1 MEARSSIFFPT
12 APLGARTLAPRER
25 PVWTPANGA
34 FQIELRAPGE
44 IAADF
49 DAWQALAARA
59 LEPAPFAEP
68 EMLLP
73 ALQHLSEGRQAAL
86 LLVWQQ
92 AGHARLLRGLF
103 PVVMPRLP
111 IAPGEVRLW
120 RPPGFPLAPAL
131 LDRDQPGPVLE
142 AVFAFCAARGARCS
156 SFVFSGVATRGA
168 LAATVKGG
176 RRRSELLA
184 LPVLWAAS
192 VAPAAQAAPAACPR
206 SAEKIVR
213 ARSPAQ
219 IRDAVESFLVLEAR
233 EAKAR
238 GAMALIEDAG
248 AASFIRTMT
257 RQLARRGQCRVE
269 TLRRDG
275 GTSAATVLLDGPDAL
290 WLWRGAGRD
299 DALGLLAEAAAAEAM
314 RAGKRLILSPDV
326 HFTRATAEALA
337 LEPLAVADLLVSTR
351 TGLSPSAAV
360 TRLKTRID
368 RRLRAVASGGL
379 QRLMRA

>member
-1 MEARSSIFFPT
+1 MAATGLPAR
-12 APLGARTLAPRER
+12 ARAPR
-25 PVWTPANGA
+25 
-34 FQIELRAPGE
+34 
-44 IAADF
+44 
-49 DAWQALAARA
+49 
-59 LEPAPFAEP
+59 
-68 EMLLP
+68 
-73 ALQHLSEGRQAAL
+73 
-86 LLVWQQ
+86 
-92 AGHARLLRGLF
+92 
-103 PVVMPRLP
+103 PRS
-111 IAPGEVRLW
+111 A
-120 RPPGFPLAPAL
+120 
-131 LDRDQPGPVLE
+131 

>member
-1 MEARSSIFFPT
+1 M
-12 APLGARTLAPRER
+12 
-25 PVWTPANGA
+25 
-34 FQIELRAPGE
+34 RAPGE
-44 IAADF
+44 IAADL

-92 AGHARLLRGLF
+92 AGRARLLRGLF

-257 RQLARRGQCRVE
+257 RQLGAVANAASRRCGG
-269 TLRRDG
+269 TAGLLRRRSSSTARMRFG
-275 GTSAATVLLDGPDAL
+275 CGAAPAAT
-290 WLWRGAGRD
+290 
-299 DALGLLAEAAAAEAM
+299 
-314 RAGKRLILSPDV
+314 
-326 HFTRATAEALA
+326 T
-337 LEPLAVADLLVSTR
+337 
-351 TGLSPSAAV
+351 PSASW
-360 TRLKTRID
+360 RKRPRP
-368 RRLRAVASGGL
+368 RRCGPAS
-379 QRLMRA
+379 A